1 MNIDINL
8 NHQSELK
15 SSKKA
20 YIIGSVIMLALSA
33 GSIIGIILEAK
44 YFLMFHS
51 VYFLCFAIVLYLNS
65 KGKTALDLLGHYY
78 IRMDENGFSCKMDLF
93 SKRVIQVSWVDIQDI
108 ELKLFEVRLMVNGK
122 WVSINLEKL
131 SDDNLK
137 LVKNA
142 FQEFQKQLDEKKA
155 QVAVSA

>member
-8 NHQSELK
+8 NQQRELR

-20 YIIGSVIMLALSA
+20 YVIASLAMLALSVA
-33 GSIIGIILEAK
+33 SIVAIILEAK
-44 YFLMFHS
+44 AFLVFHAIYFM
-51 VYFLCFAIVLYLNS
+51 CFAIVLYFKS
-65 KGKTALDLLGHYY
+65 KGKNVLDLLGHSY
-78 IRMDENGFSCKMDLF
+78 ISMDENGFSCKMDIF
-93 SKRVIQVSWVDIQDI
+93 SKKVFQVSWVDVQDI
-108 ELKLFEVRLMVNGK
+108 KLKLFEVQLMVNGA

-142 FQEFQKQLDEKKA
+142 FEEFQKHLDEKKS
-155 QVAVSA
+155 QVAATA